1 MKQDR
6 KLLFTIYY
14 LLFAVLLL
22 LPGIVSGQDMRRN
35 EDMTYLDLGIQQM
48 NAGEYESA
56 DQSFRTVLESVK
68 VLPSEI
74 CYYFGVNSYHLGRYK
89 QSINW
94 LNKYIELKGTSG
106 QYFDNTTEYLK
117 KSEEAYRSQQTSQEK
132 ETSDSDSDV
141 EVDYENL
148 PDLDCGPSGKLIC
161 PVCKGVTVIINR
173 DKFGKYV
180 YQSCPYCDDH
190 GYLTCEEY
198 KLLLK
203 GELKPRDERIPF
215 EFSDKK

>member
-1 MKQDR
+1 M
-6 KLLFTIYY
+6 
-14 LLFAVLLL
+14 
-22 LPGIVSGQDMRRN
+22 VSGQDMQHG
-35 EDMTYLDLGIQQM
+35 EDMTYLELGVQQM

-106 QYFDNTTEYLK
+106 QYFDNTTEYLR
-117 KSEEAYRSQQTSQEK
+117 KSEEAYRSQQTDQEK
-132 ETSDSDSDV
+132 ETADSDSEV

-161 PVCKGVTVIINR
+161 PVCTGITVIIKR

-203 GELKPRDERIPF
+203 GALKPKDDRIPF
-215 EFSDKK
+215 EFSNKK